1 MGSPEDDLIGIPF
14 PDHSSEL
21 LSCLNEQRQLGHLCD
36 LTIRTQGLEY
46 RTHRAVLA
54 ACSHYFKKLFTEGG
68 GGGGVG
74 AGGGGPAAGGAG
86 VCELDFVGPE
96 ALGALLEFAY
106 TATLTTSSANMP
118 AVLQAARLLEIPCV
132 IAACVDIL
140 QGSGREAPGPDEDDC
155 ERARQYLE
163 AFAATATATA
173 SGVPNG
179 ADSPPQGPLPPPPP
193 PPPPAPPA
201 PRPVARRSRKPRKA
215 FLQTRGARA
224 NHLVPELPPVP
235 SRPVAF
241 EEEEEVAG
249 RVAGGGPGDG
259 SSPPAGTASPPAGP
273 LSYEAYEG
281 EEEEEELV
289 YPTAYGLAQGGGPP
303 LSPEELGSDED
314 AIDPDLMAYLSSLHQ
329 DALAPG
335 LDGQDKLVR
344 KRRSQMPQE
353 CPVCHK
359 IIHGA
364 GKLPRHMRTHT
375 GEKPF
380 ACEVCGVRFTRNDK
394 LKIHMRKHT
403 GERPYCCPHCPA
415 RFLHS
420 YDLKNHMHLHT
431 GDRPFECHLCHKAFA
446 KEDHLQRH
454 LKGQNCLEV
463 RTRRRRKDDAP
474 PHYPPPSAAAP
485 PPAGLDLSNGHLD
498 AFRLSLTRFWEQSA
512 PAGPPVAPLGPPDD
526 DEEEGAPS
534 TPRAE
539 GALESS

>member
-1 MGSPEDDLIGIPF
+1 MGPSSSKRASSPYRKEGSNLTLSLTLQEKMGSPEDDLIGIPF

-68 GGGGVG
+68 GSAVMGT
-74 AGGGGPAAGGAG
+74 GGGGGTAAGGAGAG

-132 IAACVDIL
+132 IAACMEIL
-140 QGSGREAPGPDEDDC
+140 QGSGLEAPSPDEDDC

-163 AFAATATATA
+163 AFATATTTASA

-179 ADSPPQGPLPPPPP
+179 EDSPPQVPLLLPPPP
-193 PPPPAPPA
+193 

-215 FLQTRGARA
+215 FLQTKGARA
-224 NHLVPELPPVP
+224 NHLVPEPPTVLTHP
-235 SRPVAF
+235 LTY
-241 EEEEEVAG
+241 EEEGVVN
-249 RVAGGGPGDG
+249 RVGNTGGSGLGD
-259 SSPPAGTASPPAGP
+259 SYSPPAGAASPPEGP
-273 LSYEAYEG
+273 LNYEVCEG
-281 EEEEEELV
+281 EEEEEELA
-289 YPTAYGLAQGGGPP
+289 YPPAYGLTQSNEPS

-314 AIDPDLMAYLSSLHQ
+314 TIDPDLMAYLSSLHQ

-380 ACEVCGVRFTRNDK
+380 ACEVCGVRFTR
-394 LKIHMRKHT
+394 
-403 GERPYCCPHCPA
+403 
-415 RFLHS
+415 
-420 YDLKNHMHLHT
+420 
-431 GDRPFECHLCHKAFA
+431 
-446 KEDHLQRH
+446 
-454 LKGQNCLEV
+454 
-463 RTRRRRKDDAP
+463 
-474 PHYPPPSAAAP
+474 
-485 PPAGLDLSNGHLD
+485 
-498 AFRLSLTRFWEQSA
+498 
-512 PAGPPVAPLGPPDD
+512 
-526 DEEEGAPS
+526 
-534 TPRAE
+534 
-539 GALESS
+539 

>member
-46 RTHRAVLA
+46 RTH
-54 ACSHYFKKLFTEGG
+54 
-68 GGGGVG
+68 
-74 AGGGGPAAGGAG
+74 
-86 VCELDFVGPE
+86 
-96 ALGALLEFAY
+96 
-106 TATLTTSSANMP
+106 
-118 AVLQAARLLEIPCV
+118 QAAQLLEIPCV
-132 IAACVDIL
+132 IAACMEIL
-140 QGSGREAPGPDEDDC
+140 QGSGLEAPSPDEDDC
-155 ERARQYLE
+155 ERARRYLE
-163 AFAATATATA
+163 AFATATVSA
-173 SGVPNG
+173 VPNG
-179 ADSPPQGPLPPPPP
+179 EDSPTQAPLPPPPQP
-193 PPPPAPPA
+193 PPRSVP
-201 PRPVARRSRKPRKA
+201 RRSRKPRKA
-215 FLQTRGARA
+215 FLQTKGARA
-224 NHLVPELPPVP
+224 NHLVPEVP
-235 SRPVAF
+235 AVPTHTLTY
-241 EEEEEVAG
+241 EEEEGAG
-249 RVAGGGPGDG
+249 RVG
-259 SSPPAGTASPPAGP
+259 SSGGSGLGESYSPPMETASPSEGP
-273 LSYEAYEG
+273 LSYEPYEA

-289 YPTAYGLAQGGGPP
+289 YPGAYGLAQGGGPP

-314 AIDPDLMAYLSSLHQ
+314 TIDPDLMAYLSSLHQ

-380 ACEVCGVRFTRNDK
+380 ACDVCGVRFTRNDK

-403 GERPYCCPHCPA
+403 GERPYSCPHCPA

-431 GDRPFECHLCHKAFA
+431 GDRPYECHLCHKAFA

-474 PHYPPPSAAAP
+474 PHYPPPAAAAL

-498 AFRLSLTRFWEQSA
+498 TFRLSLARFWEQSA
-512 PAGPPVAPLGPPDD
+512 PTGPPVSTPGPPDEE
-526 DEEEGAPS
+526 EEEGAPT
-534 TPRAE
+534 TPQAE
-539 GALESS
+539 GAMESS

>member
-1 MGSPEDDLIGIPF
+1 M
-14 PDHSSEL
+14 
-21 LSCLNEQRQLGHLCD
+21 
-36 LTIRTQGLEY
+36 
-46 RTHRAVLA
+46 
-54 ACSHYFKKLFTEGG
+54 
-68 GGGGVG
+68 G
-74 AGGGGPAAGGAG
+74 AGGSGTAAGGVGAG

-132 IAACVDIL
+132 IAACMEIL
-140 QGSGREAPGPDEDDC
+140 QGSGLEAPSPDEDDC

-163 AFAATATATA
+163 AFATATATATA
-173 SGVPNG
+173 SASASGVPNG
-179 ADSPPQGPLPPPPP
+179 GEDSPPQVALPPPPP
-193 PPPPAPPA
+193 PP

-215 FLQTRGARA
+215 FLQTKGARA
-224 NHLVPELPPVP
+224 NHLVPEVP
-235 SRPVAF
+235 AVPTHPLAY
-241 EEEEEVAG
+241 EEEEEVVS
-249 RVAGGGPGDG
+249 RVGSSGGSGLGD
-259 SSPPAGTASPPAGP
+259 SYSPPAGTASPPEGP

-289 YPTAYGLAQGGGPP
+289 YPPAYGLAQGGGPP

-403 GERPYCCPHCPA
+403 GERPYSCPHCPA

-431 GDRPFECHLCHKAFA
+431 GDRPYECHLCHKAFA

-474 PHYPPPSAAAP
+474 PHYPPPSTAAP
-485 PPAGLDLSNGHLD
+485 SPAGLDLSNGHLD
-498 AFRLSLTRFWEQSA
+498 TFRLSLARFWEQSA
-512 PAGPPVAPLGPPDD
+512 PTGPPVSTPGPPDD
-526 DEEEGAPS
+526 DEEEGAPT
-534 TPRAE
+534 TPQAE
-539 GALESS
+539 GAMESS